1 MFCMKSS
8 SRLARTV
15 RGMLPDGF
23 DGDAVELT
31 VVGRC
36 AECATPWRPGPAL
49 SQLRVASRHSSQ
61 RRRRESPR
69 APSASSRQSLADD

>member
-36 AECATPWRPGPAL
+36 AECAAAEAGAPQHDE
-49 SQLRVASRHSSQ
+49 SLRAAAAAEAAVLAVADGR
-61 RRRRESPR
+61 
-69 APSASSRQSLADD
+69 